1 MTPWPDYIQR
11 IHSLEKVDA
20 KLSTNPAD
28 VDALF
33 ERARLLT
40 DLGRPEE
47 ARNAYMAVIQYAPT
61 HFGALNNLGGNLHA
75 TGFRTAARTAYAEAV
90 AHHPNN
96 PLGHFNLGN
105 LLREAGDSVGAR
117 SEYEAALRLDPD
129 HAEAHRGMAL
139 ILLESGATEAAEAH
153 LKAAFRHGAVTV
165 LPYRG
170 QQQPIPVL
178 LLVSAAQGNAP
189 FQALLDD
196 RTFLVT
202 VIVTDF
208 CDPTQALPPHRLVIN
223 AIGDADLCGT
233 AVQSA
238 VRLVARTSAPV
249 INPPAAVKV
258 TGRAD
263 NATRLAGI
271 PGVVTPTTV
280 NIAKDRLQGP
290 NAYANIEALGFSFP
304 FLLRSPGFHIGRYF
318 NFIANEEDLAG
329 AVRDLPGETLALM
342 RYLDASA
349 ADGKRRKYRVMMID
363 GQLYPAHLAV
373 AHQWKIHYFSADM
386 ADNAQHRAEDEA
398 FLNDMPGILG
408 PRAMR
413 ALEAIRDRLG
423 LDYAGI
429 DFGLDRDGRVL
440 FFEANASM
448 TIHPPPPDERWI
460 FRRAPVARILDA
472 ARGMLRKRAGVDAC

>member
-1 MTPWPDYIQR
+1 MSLWPDYILRAQA
-11 IHSLEKVDA
+11 LEKVDA
-20 KLSTNPAD
+20 KLAAHPDD
-28 VDALF
+28 VDTLF

-40 DLGRPEE
+40 DLGRLEE
-47 ARNAYMAVIQYAPT
+47 ARNAYMAVIQRAPT

-90 AHHPNN
+90 ARHPDN

-105 LLREAGDSVGAR
+105 LLREEGDPAAAR

-153 LKAAFRHGAVTV
+153 LKAGFRQGAITT

-170 QQQPIPVL
+170 QQPPVPVL
-178 LLVSAAQGNAP
+178 LLVAAAQGNAP

-196 RTFLVT
+196 RIFQVT
-202 VIVTDF
+202 VMVADF
-208 CDPTQALPPHRLVIN
+208 CDPTQALPPHRLVVN

-233 AVQSA
+233 ALKSA
-238 VRLVARTSAPV
+238 VTLVARTSAPV
-249 INPPAAVKV
+249 INPPVAVQV

-263 NATRLAGI
+263 HATRLADI
-271 PGVVTPTTV
+271 PGVVIPTTI
-280 NIAKDRLQGP
+280 NIRKDLLRAPG
-290 NAYANIEALGFSFP
+290 AYANIQALGFSFP

-318 NFIANEEDLAG
+318 NFIANEADLAA
-329 AVRDLPGETLALM
+329 AVTELPGDTLSLI

-349 ADGKRRKYRVMMID
+349 ADGKIRKYRAMMID
-363 GQLYPAHLAV
+363 GELYPAHLAV
-373 AHQWKIHYFSADM
+373 SYHWKIHYFSADM
-386 ADNAQHRAEDEA
+386 AQNAQHRAEDEA
-398 FLNDMPGILG
+398 FLNDMPGVLG

-413 ALEAIRDRLG
+413 ALQDIRDRLG

-429 DFGLDRDGRVL
+429 DFGLDRDGQVL

-472 ARGMLRKRAGVDAC
+472 ARAMLRKRAGAEAC